1 MREKVGEEQDGT
13 GRDTSKRYRRKLLE
27 INLG

>member
-13 GRDTSKRYRRKLLE
+13 GRDTSKRYRRK
-27 INLG
+27 INLGWYK